1 MSITCTPETQKFGN
15 GRVCRECGIPKPLE
29 KFPQENS
36 VVCQSC
42 VPTLE
47 RRERRLQASITPEET
62 QGRFIKEMNRH
73 LESASPATIEG
84 YDKAREILGGRTPQ
98 EVAACMVNELLS
110 PGARREDLSEEQ
122 RLALPTDYK
131 TLFRYLQ
138 MLESSGRFRDEQ
150 LAQHNPLKG
159 LTQEEITAIVVHN
172 SVDYVQNDKELR
184 LQLIRGFMARCPTFL
199 EDVMEVAREQ
209 MEQTP
214 KVVVREKGG
223 SSE

>member
-1 MSITCTPETQKFGN
+1 
-15 GRVCRECGIPKPLE
+15 
-29 KFPQENS
+29 
-36 VVCQSC
+36 
-42 VPTLE
+42 
-47 RRERRLQASITPEET
+47 
-62 QGRFIKEMNRH
+62 
-73 LESASPATIEG
+73 
-84 YDKAREILGGRTPQ
+84 
-98 EVAACMVNELLS
+98 MVNELLS